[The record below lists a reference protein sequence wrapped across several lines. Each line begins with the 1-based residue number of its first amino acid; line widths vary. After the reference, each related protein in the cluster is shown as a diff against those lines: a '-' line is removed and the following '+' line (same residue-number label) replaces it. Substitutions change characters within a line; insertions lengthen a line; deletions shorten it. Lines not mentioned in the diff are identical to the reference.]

1 MKRSQLFSEGNII
14 PSIYVIL
21 LLLKKTKKKIKKKM
35 RVNCPAHPENLDFL
49 KERLETRVLN
59 QSWSNYG
66 GLKKAHAVIGISD
79 SDTCKS
85 STFILHIYIYIYIY
99 ASMQLS
105 NS

>member
-1 MKRSQLFSEGNII
+1 
-14 PSIYVIL
+14 
-21 LLLKKTKKKIKKKM
+21 M

-99 ASMQLS
+99 IYICKYATFKFLIKAS
-105 NS
+105 